1 MKKEKA
7 AKMFEFLNEREGRK
21 YPLRALL
28 ELLPEKMTED
38 DLENFEE
45 RLDLTELTVERLP
58 PNMIFHGY
66 VDLSRSALIEFPQ
79 NVKFLKGVNLSHTK
93 ITSLPDNLEIEDLD
107 LSYTAIKKLPKNLKV
122 NGELNLSGLRLNEI
136 TSDLRVY
143 DFINLTGSE
152 IKVIPANV
160 EFCNS
165 LDLSNSLIEELPA
178 GLYIPKNLNIS
189 DTAISKI
196 PNGVKVG
203 ELVAVGIP
211 TLEFEGI
218 IEIAKLCIGIEYFHY
233 GNPAILENISHLV
246 IVDVDD
252 GQTIDVKWVEKLT
265 DTINKLEKCDHIEL
279 WLSMTPSN
287 FSYKGKL
294 IVKTSHFFEPVPDY
308 ENLLDNVSIGKELM
322 ISVMYM
328 KGLSKNISTP
338 ILTIDFVNLT
348 IKVDEDDY
356 VFDFKSYMESTKD
369 YLIDFHCTEVKLLQV
384 FYLPE
389 NMVINGN
396 CTIESDVLDKLPEN
410 FTVYGD
416 LSINDTDVSELP
428 AGLIVTG
435 KIFCENTP
443 LFNKING
450 NN

>member
-1 MKKEKA
+1 
-7 AKMFEFLNEREGRK
+7 MFEFLNECEGRK
-21 YPLRALL
+21 YPLRVLL

-38 DLENFEE
+38 DLENFEK
-45 RLDLTELTVERLP
+45 RLDLTELKLERLP

-93 ITSLPDNLEIEDLD
+93 ITSLPDNLEIDDLD

-122 NGELNLSGLRLNEI
+122 NGELNLSGLGLNEI

-196 PNGVKVG
+196 PNRLKVD

-211 TLEFEGI
+211 TLELEGI
-218 IEIAKLCIGIEYFHY
+218 YEIAKLCIGIEYFNY
-233 GNPAILENISHLV
+233 GNLAIFESIRELV
-246 IVDVDD
+246 IVDIDD

-265 DTINKLEKCDHIEL
+265 DTINKFEKCEYIEL
-279 WLSMTPSN
+279 WLSMLPSN
-287 FSYKGKL
+287 FSHRGKL
-294 IVKTSHFFEPVPDY
+294 TVNTFHFSEPVPDY
-308 ENLLDNVSIGKELM
+308 YNLLENVSIGKELM
-322 ISVMYM
+322 ISVMYI

-356 VFDFKSYMESTKD
+356 VFDYKSYMESTKT
-369 YLIDFHCTEVKLLQV
+369 YLLDFHCTEVKLLQV

-435 KIFCENTP
+435 KISCENTP

-450 NN
+450 NI

>member
-1 MKKEKA
+1 
-7 AKMFEFLNEREGRK
+7 MFEFLNEREGRK

-152 IKVIPANV
+152 IKVIPANI

-178 GLYIPKNLNIS
+178 GLYIPNVLNIS
-189 DTAISKI
+189 NTAISKI
-196 PNGVKVG
+196 PNRLKVG
-203 ELVAVGIP
+203 ELVAVRIP
-211 TLEFEGI
+211 TLELEGI
-218 IEIAKLCIGIEYFHY
+218 FEIAKLCIGIEYFNY
-233 GNPAILENISHLV
+233 GNLTIFESICELV
-246 IVDVDD
+246 IIDVDD
-252 GQTIDVKWVEKLT
+252 GQDANVEWINKFTETIC
-265 DTINKLEKCDHIEL
+265 KLEKCDHIEL
-279 WLSMTPSN
+279 WLSKIPSN
-287 FSYKGKL
+287 FKFRGKL
-294 IVKTSHFFEPVPDY
+294 TVNTFHYLDPLPDY
-308 ENLLDNVSIGKELM
+308 ENLLDNVSIGKELFV
-322 ISVMYM
+322 SVMYI
-328 KGLSKNISTP
+328 KGLSKNITTP
-338 ILTIDFVNLT
+338 ILIIDCSNITVKYEGDFVF
-348 IKVDEDDY
+348 DY
-356 VFDFKSYMESTKD
+356 KSYMECTKN

-450 NN
+450 IN

>member
-1 MKKEKA
+1 MKKEIA
-7 AKMFEFLNEREGRK
+7 AKMFEFLNERVGRK

-45 RLDLTELTVERLP
+45 SLDLTELTIERLP

-66 VDLSRSALIEFPQ
+66 VDLSYSALIEFPQ
-79 NVKFLKGVNLSHTK
+79 NAKFLRGVNLSHTK
-93 ITSLPDNLEIEDLD
+93 ISMMPDNIEIGDLD
-107 LSYTAIKKLPKNLKV
+107 LSYTQINRLPEKLKV
-122 NGELNLSGLRLNEI
+122 NGDLDLSGLKLVELP
-136 TSDLRVY
+136 SDLRVTGRIY
-143 DFINLTGSE
+143 LTGSE

-160 EFCNS
+160 EFCDS

-211 TLEFEGI
+211 TLEFGRN
-218 IEIAKLCIGIEYFHY
+218 IEIAKLFLCIDYFNS
-233 GNPAILENISHLV
+233 GNPTILENITELV

-252 GQTIDVKWVEKLT
+252 GQIIDIKWVEKLT
-265 DTINKLEKCDHIEL
+265 DTINQLKKCEYIEF
-279 WLSMTPSN
+279 WLSMIPSN
-287 FSYKGKL
+287 FSHKGKL
-294 IVKTSHFFEPVPDY
+294 TLNAFHFFEPIPDY

-328 KGLSKNISTP
+328 TGLSKNISTP
-338 ILTIDFVNLT
+338 ILTIDCVNLT

-356 VFDFKSYMESTKD
+356 VFDYKSYMESTKD

-389 NMVINGN
+389 NMIINGN

-416 LSINDTDVSELP
+416 LTINDTNVSELP
-428 AGLIVTG
+428 AGLKVTG

-443 LFNKING
+443 LYNTING